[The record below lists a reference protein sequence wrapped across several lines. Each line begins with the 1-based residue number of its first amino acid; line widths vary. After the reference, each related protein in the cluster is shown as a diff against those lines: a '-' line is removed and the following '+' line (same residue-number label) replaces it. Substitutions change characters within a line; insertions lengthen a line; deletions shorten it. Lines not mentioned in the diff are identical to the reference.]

1 MRLPTRARSTITRT
15 ARNSQ
20 TDAVARALRPVS
32 HRYRE
37 ILNQRGYRGDP
48 AQDRAA
54 ARLDDVLDRVRGNPG
69 QDGWRGAV
77 TRLFRRPRPIPP
89 QTGLYLWGGVGRGK
103 TFLMDL
109 FFQQLPAATGH
120 RDHFHRFMRDV
131 HARLNALRG
140 VENPLEPV
148 AAGIAARGRV
158 LCFDEFAVS
167 DVADAMILGGLLDAL
182 FRRGVTLVATS
193 NLPPQGLYRDGLQR
207 QRFLPAIELLERH
220 TEVLEVDAGTDYR
233 LRQLERTRLYLGP
246 DETDPEATL
255 LAEFTAI
262 AGTAGL
268 AGASLDIN
276 GRAIRARRA
285 AAEIAWFDFE
295 ALCAGPRSV
304 NDYMELAR
312 LHHTVV
318 LSGVPVLDHAR
329 NDEARRLISLVDEFY
344 DRGVKLI
351 VSAAAAPGALYL
363 GERLAFEF
371 RRTASR
377 LTEMQSREY
386 LSRPHRP

>member
-1 MRLPTRARSTITRT
+1 
-15 ARNSQ
+15 
-20 TDAVARALRPVS
+20 VARAHPPVS
-32 HRYRE
+32 RRHRE
-37 ILNQRGYRGDP
+37 VLAERGYRSDP

-54 ARLDDVLDRVRGNPG
+54 SRLDGVLARVQADPG
-69 QDGWRGAV
+69 GDGWRSAIRG
-77 TRLFRRPRPIPP
+77 LLRRSRPVLP
-89 QTGLYLWGGVGRGK
+89 QAGLYLWGGVGRGK

-109 FFQQLPAATGH
+109 FFQQLPAATAH

-131 HARLNALRG
+131 HVRLNAVRG
-140 VENPLEPV
+140 VEDPLERV

-182 FRRGVTLVATS
+182 FRHGVTLVATS
-193 NLPPQGLYRDGLQR
+193 NLPPRDLYRDGLQR
-207 QRFLPAIELLERH
+207 QRFLPAIALLERH
-220 TEVLEVDAGTDYR
+220 TEVLEVDAGIDYR

-246 DETDPEATL
+246 GETDPEATL

-268 AGASLDIN
+268 AGASLEIN
-276 GRAIRARRA
+276 GRAIHARRA

-295 ALCAGPRSV
+295 ALCDGPRSV
-304 NDYMELAR
+304 NDYIELAR
-312 LHHTVV
+312 LYHTIV
-318 LSGVPVLDHAR
+318 LSGVPILDHAR
-329 NDEARRLISLVDEFY
+329 DDEARRLVSLVDEFY

-351 VSAAAAPGALYL
+351 VSAAAEPGALYL

-371 RRTASR
+371 RRTVSR
-377 LTEMQSREY
+377 LTEMQGREY